1 MCNFP
6 VIKKC
11 FIVYFSPF
19 TVFTESPYQC
29 VSVINYLSCKYSHE
43 LRTELTSLDLTC
55 F

>member
-1 MCNFP
+1 MWFSCD
-6 VIKKC
+6 KEMLYC
-11 FIVYFSPF
+11 LFSPF